1 MKENIM
7 IQIDKDLKI
16 QLKIIATKKETTMTK
31 IITKL
36 IEEYV
41 EDNK

>member
-36 IEEYV
+36 IEDYV